1 MSTLIFLSLGCI
13 IEAVA
18 TPIEKAINRP
28 KFKGYRKPDHKK
40 GSGWNVRA

>member
-1 MSTLIFLSLGCI
+1 MSALIFLSLGCI

-28 KFKGYRKPDHKK
+28 KFKGYRKRNNPK
-40 GSGWNVRA
+40 RYA